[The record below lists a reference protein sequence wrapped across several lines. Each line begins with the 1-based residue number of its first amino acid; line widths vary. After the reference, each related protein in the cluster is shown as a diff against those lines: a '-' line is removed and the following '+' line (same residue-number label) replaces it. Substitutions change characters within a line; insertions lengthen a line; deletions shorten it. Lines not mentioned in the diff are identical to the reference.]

1 MRINLLLAATVLVFS
16 TSVHSFNG
24 WINFH
29 VGSHHLQPY
38 YKVNG
43 EPHPYNEAN
52 FGIGVALPISSN
64 IEASTGF
71 FENSYNK
78 TSAYVA
84 ANLHTANSRGF
95 SVGVNSGIVT
105 GYENTPVNG
114 DKLRIMV
121 LPHVTYALKNFRTEV
136 GYAPS
141 FGIEGSTS
149 IIVLTIGT
157 RF

>member
-1 MRINLLLAATVLVFS
+1 MRINLLLAAIILFFS
-16 TSVHSFNG
+16 TSVHSSNG
-24 WINFH
+24 WINIH
-29 VGSHHLQPY
+29 LGSHHLQSY
-38 YKVNG
+38 YEVNG

-52 FGIGVALPISSN
+52 FGMGVSLPIASN
-64 IEASTGF
+64 IDALAGF
-71 FENSYNK
+71 YENSYNK

-95 SVGVNSGIVT
+95 SIGVNSGIVT
-105 GYENTPVNG
+105 GYGNTPVKG
-114 DKLRIMV
+114 EKLRLML
-121 LPHVTYALKNFRTEV
+121 LPHVTYALKNFRTEI

>member
-1 MRINLLLAATVLVFS
+1 MKLLAAVFLLLIS
-16 TSVHSFNG
+16 TQAYSYNG
-24 WINFH
+24 WMNIH
-29 VGSHHLQPY
+29 LGSHHIQSY

-52 FGIGVALPISSN
+52 FGMGVSLPITSN
-64 IEASTGF
+64 IDALTGF

-84 ANLHTANSRGF
+84 ANIHTANSRGF

-105 GYENTPVNG
+105 GYGNTPVKG
-114 DKLRIMV
+114 EKLRLMI
-121 LPHVTYALKNFRTEV
+121 LPHVTYALKNFRTEI

-141 FGIEGSTS
+141 FGIEGNTS
-149 IIVLTIGT
+149 IVVLTIGT